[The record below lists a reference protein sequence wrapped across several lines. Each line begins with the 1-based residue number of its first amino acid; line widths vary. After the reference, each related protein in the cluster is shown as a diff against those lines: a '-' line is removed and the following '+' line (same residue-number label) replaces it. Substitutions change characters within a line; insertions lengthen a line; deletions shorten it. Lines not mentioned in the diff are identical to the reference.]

1 VTGQLRSQESR
12 LQYPPATQRNGA
24 PSGRRLSGL
33 KRVFVGRPIASHKLE
48 HQLLPKVLALPVF
61 SSDPLSSVAY
71 ATEEMMLVLILAGSA
86 ALSLMLP
93 ISLAIALL
101 LTIVITSY
109 RQTVRAYPRGGG
121 SYIVS
126 RENLGTI
133 PGLVAASAILI
144 DYVLTVAVSITAG
157 TIAVTSAAPGLA
169 EHKILIAIS
178 FVTLITL
185 ANLRGVREAGTLFA
199 IPTYG
204 FVLMVFL
211 ALGAGLAQCL
221 TGCPEAATAN
231 AHLDEVSA
239 LSIFLVLRAFS
250 SGATA
255 LTGVEAIA
263 DGVQAFRRPQSRN
276 AATTLA
282 VMGAMSIS
290 MFLGITFLA
299 RALHVRTNEEIH
311 EHISVLAQVGLTV
324 FHRTFLFFVLQA
336 FTAGIL
342 ILAANTAYQDF
353 PRLSAILARDRFMP
367 SQFRNRGDRLVFSN
381 GVVFLAVL
389 AVLLIWVFDAELTRL
404 IQLYVVGVFT
414 AFTLSQA
421 GMVRRWLRLKEEGWR
436 RSMIINA
443 VGAATTGV
451 VLVIVAYT
459 KFHKGAWIVIAA
471 MPVIVTFFLSV
482 HRHYARVGA
491 ALRAR
496 HLHGTMESSNT
507 FVLLVPDL
515 GLATTEAIAYLRA
528 ARRGRVAPVYVG
540 PAPAY
545 AEAAQRWTG
554 IAPRLGSL
562 ERLPG
567 LESGLVR
574 AVRAHVRSIPRGPD
588 EFVTVVIPE
597 TISSRSV
604 FQFLR
609 RSSPFWLKAALL
621 FEDGVVVCDVPLLPE
636 ETKEAARQADRP
648 LEPERTV
655 VLIPVSA
662 VHDATVRAVAYAR
675 SLGPAHIEGVFF
687 AQDPEEGPPVLE
699 EWVAREIGVPLTT
712 VDAPFR
718 DIGRPLLDEIRR
730 HTARG
735 DTIVTVVL
743 PEFVVRHWW
752 EHLLHNQTGL
762 YLKRLLLF
770 ERDVVLTSVP
780 YRV

>member
-1 VTGQLRSQESR
+1 MAV
-12 LQYPPATQRNGA
+12 AA
-24 PSGRRLSGL
+24 V
-33 KRVFVGRPIASHKLE
+33 KRVLLGRSLPSYKLE

-71 ATEEMMLVLILAGSA
+71 ATEEMMLVLVLAGA
-86 ALSLMLP
+86 GALSLMLP
-93 ISLAIALL
+93 ISFAIALL
-101 LTIVITSY
+101 LVIVITSY

-157 TIAVTSAAPGLA
+157 TIAITSAAPELA
-169 EHKILIAIS
+169 DQKILIAVA
-178 FVTLITL
+178 FVSLITL

-199 IPTYG
+199 VPTYG

-211 ALGAGLAQCL
+211 TLGTGLVRCL
-221 TGCPEAATAN
+221 ADCPEAATAN
-231 AHLDEVSA
+231 AQLEQVSTIS
-239 LSIFLVLRAFS
+239 LFLILRAFS

-263 DGVQAFRRPQSRN
+263 DGVQAFRRPQSKN
-276 AATTLA
+276 AAATLA

-311 EHISVLAQVGLTV
+311 EHISVLAQIGQTV
-324 FHRTFLFFVLQA
+324 FGRSFAFFVLQA

-381 GVVFLAVL
+381 GVVFLALV
-389 AVLLIWVFDAELTRL
+389 AILLIWLFDAELTRL

-421 GMVRRWLRLKEEGWR
+421 GMVRRWLRLKEEGWQ
-436 RSMIINA
+436 RSMIINGA
-443 VGAATTGV
+443 GAATTGV
-451 VLVIVAYT
+451 VLVIVGYT
-459 KFHKGAWIVIAA
+459 KFAKGAWIVMAA
-471 MPVIVTFFLSV
+471 MPVIVAFFMGV
-482 HRHYARVGA
+482 HRHYERVGA

-496 HLHGTMESSNT
+496 HLTGAHEVSNA
-507 FVLLVPDL
+507 FLLLVPDL
-515 GLATTEAIAYLRA
+515 GLATTEAVAYLRA
-528 ARRGRVAPVYVG
+528 LRPERIVPLYVG
-540 PAPAY
+540 SDQAFP
-545 AEAAQRWTG
+545 EMAARWTEV
-554 IAPRLGSL
+554 APRLGEL
-562 ERLPG
+562 EQLAG
-567 LESGLVR
+567 VEHGLVR
-574 AVRAHVRSIPRGPD
+574 AVRSYVRSFPRPEHG
-588 EFVTVVIPE
+588 FVTVVIPE
-597 TISSRSV
+597 TISGRSV

-609 RSSPFWLKAALL
+609 RGSPFWLKAALL
-621 FEDGVVVCDVPLLPE
+621 FEDGVAICDVPLLPE

-648 LEPERTV
+648 LEPERAV

-662 VHDATVRAVAYAR
+662 VHDATVRAVTYAR
-675 SLGPAHIEGVFF
+675 SLRPTVIEGMFLPSE
-687 AQDPEEGPPVLE
+687 PEEVQPVID
-699 EWVAREIGVPLTT
+699 EWVRRDLGVPLTV

-718 DIGRPLLDEIRR
+718 DIGPPLLDEIRR
-730 HTARG
+730 HTSRG

-743 PEFVVRHWW
+743 PEFVVRRWW
-752 EHLLHNQTGL
+752 EYLLHNQTGL
-762 YLKRLLLF
+762 YVKRLLLF
-770 ERDVVLTSVP
+770 EPNVVLTSVP